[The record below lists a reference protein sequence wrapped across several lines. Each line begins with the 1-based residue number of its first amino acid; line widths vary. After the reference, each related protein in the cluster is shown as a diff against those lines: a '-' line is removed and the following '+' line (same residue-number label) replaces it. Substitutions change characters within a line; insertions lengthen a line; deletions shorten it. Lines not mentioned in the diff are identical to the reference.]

1 MTIIHVTNVHHAG
14 FGFSQ
19 FFQLNL
25 QQFTIKTN
33 YFASHTYYTVVTLNL
48 HWSKLWPNI
57 EMYIIIINIIIIIK

>member
-48 HWSKLWPNI
+48 H
-57 EMYIIIINIIIIIK
+57 